1 MTNKIYESSIGILQ
15 SFVDYIN
22 SRYHI
27 TNLDFIEQRKNI
39 LLGNKQ
45 FSSQIYRGPF
55 FESTTRYQ
63 SYEKGFSEIK
73 GLSDELKGLFQ
84 SLTRDDVEEKAKLF
98 QP

>member
-1 MTNKIYESSIGILQ
+1 MTNKIYESSTGILQ

-39 LLGNKQ
+39 LLGNRQ
-45 FSSQIYRGPF
+45 FPSYIYRGPF

-63 SYEKGFSEIK
+63 SYEKGFSGIN

-84 SLTRDDVEEKAKLF
+84 SLTIDDVEEKAKLF
-98 QP
+98 A